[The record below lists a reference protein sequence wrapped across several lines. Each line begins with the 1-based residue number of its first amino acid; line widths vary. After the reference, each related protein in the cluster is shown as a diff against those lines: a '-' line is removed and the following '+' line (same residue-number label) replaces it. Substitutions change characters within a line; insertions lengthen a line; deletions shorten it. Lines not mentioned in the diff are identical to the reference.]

1 MDVSRSVDEPP
12 SVLRLLRMYDVLDS
26 RTSFTPYSPVVSI
39 RSSEKAM
46 PGCHE
51 QTTGRAISSWTLRCS
66 EAGRR
71 ARTKTFEKNT

>member
-51 QTTGRAISSWTLRCS
+51 QTTGRAHQLLDTALFKSRQASTDQDV
-66 EAGRR
+66 
-71 ARTKTFEKNT
+71 